1 MMMPAATRLPFILCL
16 AVAGCAVAAPV
27 RAQTPVP
34 PESVESMP
42 LHVGPL
48 GLDPSVSITNVGQDS
63 NVFNDADHPQQDFTA
78 TIVPRLVARF
88 RARRL
93 LFSYGSATDI
103 VYFKKF
109 KDERSV
115 NATTDLKLDAN
126 LGRLQP
132 YVSAGWVNTK
142 DRMNAE
148 VDIRAPRTQR
158 TLAAGTR
165 MLVASR
171 TAIVVNVR
179 RFDLAFDDGVL
190 FRGAD
195 LARNLNSRTDN
206 LDAGVQLLLT
216 PLTTFSM
223 TSSFQRD
230 RFDGAPE
237 RNADSLRLLP
247 ALRFDPT
254 SLIRGSIAVGYR
266 RFRPLS
272 GELPDYSGLLVQV
285 GVGYT
290 LADRTK
296 FDVDLTRDVQYSFED
311 LEPYYLSTGG
321 RLSITHQ
328 VVGSLDLQGVVGRQT
343 MGYRQ
348 RLVQD
353 EVRRDQVQT
362 VGAGA
367 GYRLRSQMRLGLNWE
382 LIRRISPIGERQYV
396 RRRVYA
402 SLTYGS

>member
-1 MMMPAATRLPFILCL
+1 MTHTAIRVPFVVCL
-16 AVAGCAVAAPV
+16 AVAGCALAAPA
-27 RAQTPVP
+27 RAQTQA
-34 PESVESMP
+34 PETIESMP
-42 LHVGPL
+42 IHVGPL
-48 GLDPSVSITNVGQDS
+48 GLRPSVSITNVGQDS

-78 TIVPRLVARF
+78 TIVPRLVARL

-93 LFSYGSATDI
+93 LLSYGSATDI
-103 VYFKKF
+103 VYFKNF

-115 NATTDLKLDAN
+115 NSTTDLKLDVDV
-126 LGRLQP
+126 GRLQP
-132 YVSAGWVNTK
+132 YASVGWVNTK
-142 DRMNAE
+142 ERMNSE

-171 TAIVVNVR
+171 TAIVVNAR
-179 RFDLAFDDGVL
+179 RFDLAFDDGVQ
-190 FRGAD
+190 FRGVD
-195 LARNLNSRTDN
+195 LARNLNSRTDS

-230 RFDGAPE
+230 RFAAAPE
-237 RNADSLRLLP
+237 RDADSLRLLP

-272 GELPDYSGLLVQV
+272 PELPDYSGLLVQV

-321 RLSITHQ
+321 RLTITHQ
-328 VVGSLDLQGVVGRQT
+328 LVGPLDVQGIASRQT

-348 RLVQD
+348 RQVQN
-353 EVRRDQVQT
+353 EVRRRDEVQT
-362 VGAGA
+362 LGGGA
-367 GYRLRSQMRLGLNWE
+367 GYRLRATMRLGLNWE
-382 LIRRISPIGERQYV
+382 LTRRLSPLVERQYV

>member
-1 MMMPAATRLPFILCL
+1 MTPASRRAPFIVCL
-16 AVAGCAVAAPV
+16 AIAGCTLAG
-27 RAQTPVP
+27 RAQAQSPAP
-34 PESVESMP
+34 PDSVESMP
-42 LHVGPL
+42 LHAGPL

-78 TIVPRLVARF
+78 TIVPRLVARL
-88 RARRL
+88 RVRRL

-115 NATTDLKLDAN
+115 NSTTDLKLDAN

-132 YVSAGWVNTK
+132 YASAGWVNTK
-142 DRMNAE
+142 DRMNSE

-158 TLAAGTR
+158 TIGAGTK
-165 MLVASR
+165 MLVGSR
-171 TAIVVNVR
+171 TAIVVNAR

-190 FRGAD
+190 FRGVD
-195 LARNLNSRTDN
+195 LSRNLNSRTDSM
-206 LDAGVQLLLT
+206 DAGVQLFLT

-230 RFDGAPE
+230 RFAGAPE
-237 RNADSLRLLP
+237 RDADSLRLLP

-254 SLIRGSIAVGYR
+254 SLLRGSIAVGYR

-272 GELPDYSGLLVQV
+272 AELPDYSGLLVQV

-296 FDVDLTRDVQYSFED
+296 FDVDLTRDVQYSFEE

-321 RLSITHQ
+321 RLTITHQ
-328 VVGSLDLQGVVGRQT
+328 VVGPLDVQGIAGRQT

-348 RLVQD
+348 RLVQN
-353 EVRRDQVQT
+353 EVRRDEVQT
-362 VGAGA
+362 LGGGA
-367 GYRLRSQMRLGLNWE
+367 GYRLRSTMRLGLNWE
-382 LIRRISPIGERQYV
+382 LIRRLSPVAERRYV
-396 RRRVYA
+396 RRRLFA

>member
-1 MMMPAATRLPFILCL
+1 MMMPAATRGPFILCL
-16 AVAGCAVAAPV
+16 AVAGCVVATSAW
-27 RAQTPVP
+27 AQTPVP
-34 PESVESMP
+34 PEDIETMP

-63 NVFNDADHPQQDFTA
+63 NVFNDADHPQTDFTA
-78 TIVPRLVARF
+78 TIVPRLVARL

-109 KDERSV
+109 KDQRSV

-132 YVSAGWVNTK
+132 YASAGWVNTK
-142 DRMNAE
+142 ERMNSE
-148 VDIRAPRTQR
+148 VDLRAPRTQR
-158 TLAAGTR
+158 TIAAGAR

-171 TAIVVNVR
+171 TAIVVNAR

-190 FRGAD
+190 FRD
-195 LARNLNSRTDN
+195 LARNLNSRTDS

-223 TSSFQRD
+223 TSSVQRD
-230 RFDGAPE
+230 RFPGAPD

-254 SLIRGSIAVGYR
+254 SLIRGSVAVGYR
-266 RFRPLS
+266 RFRPLT

-321 RLSITHQ
+321 RLSMTHQ
-328 VVGSLDLQGVVGRQT
+328 LVGPLDVQGIAGRQT

-348 RLVQD
+348 RLLPD
-353 EVRRDQVQT
+353 EVRRDEVQT
-362 VGAGA
+362 FGGGA
-367 GYRLRSQMRLGLNWE
+367 GYRLRSRMRLGVNWE
-382 LIRRISPIGERQYV
+382 LIRRLSQVTERKYV
-396 RRRVYA
+396 RRRLYA

>member
-1 MMMPAATRLPFILCL
+1 MTPATRRAPFIVCL
-16 AVAGCAVAAPV
+16 AIAGCMLAAA
-27 RAQTPVP
+27 AQAQSPAP

-42 LHVGPL
+42 LHAGPL

-63 NVFNDADHPQQDFTA
+63 NVFNDADHPQRDFTA
-78 TIVPRLVARF
+78 TIVPRLVARL

-115 NATTDLKLDAN
+115 NSTTDLKLDAN

-132 YVSAGWVNTK
+132 YASAGWVNTK
-142 DRMNAE
+142 DRLNSE
-148 VDIRAPRTQR
+148 LDIRAPRTQR
-158 TLAAGTR
+158 TLGAGTR

-171 TAIVVNVR
+171 TAIVVNAR
-179 RFDLAFDDGVL
+179 RFDLAFNDGVL
-190 FRGAD
+190 FRGVD
-195 LARNLNSRTDN
+195 LARNLNSRTDSV
-206 LDAGVQLLLT
+206 DAGVQLLLT

-230 RFDGAPE
+230 RFAGAPD
-237 RNADSLRLLP
+237 RDADSLRLLP
-247 ALRFDPT
+247 SLRFDPT

-272 GELPDYSGLLVQV
+272 AELPDYSGLLVQV

-321 RLSITHQ
+321 RLTVTHQ
-328 VVGSLDLQGVVGRQT
+328 LIGPLDVQGIGGHQT

-348 RLVQD
+348 RLVGN
-353 EVRRDQVQT
+353 EVRRDEVQT
-362 VGAGA
+362 LGGGA
-367 GYRLRSQMRLGLNWE
+367 GYRLRSTMRLGLNWE
-382 LIRRISPIGERQYV
+382 LIRRLSPVVERRYV
-396 RRRVYA
+396 RRRLYA